1 MSTSRNRSEKN
12 MATMK
17 YYVDMAMGVLYLSI
31 SIYMLK
37 IPSLIERFGKST
49 MYVFMTIFSLYG
61 LYRIVRGFLGI
72 KDLMRPNR

>member
-1 MSTSRNRSEKN
+1 MSTSRNRNEKN